1 MAGPGPA
8 FEPGRPSAPV
18 SLFTPAG
25 AATTALHPNVVE
37 RLLAVRERADALHR
51 AVVPHSEWSEANMA
65 KIAAANRQRQLE
77 APPPEGYNLHPE
89 DRRLLAQR
97 EQVEQL
103 TVEWQRLEAQN
114 ERAVAAWQPAAR
126 VRSVCEEFLRDR
138 PPTAVEVAPTE
149 PPKLAKGESLLDAI
163 ERIRH
168 RGRELLADAN
178 RISSSPY
185 PSSWAQAQVRA
196 QVAAIAQR
204 GAPDVTLLVEH
215 VGTASLGRCKTCN
228 RRSTTPTALPLGSL
242 RLTRSPCSRGHS
254 GISWSPRW
262 TARLTKRP
270 MTSTHWTTASA
281 KSARPKCWPIC

>member
-37 RLLAVRERADALHR
+37 RLLAVRERADTLHR
-51 AVVPHSEWSEANMA
+51 AVVPHSERSEANTA

-97 EQVEQL
+97 EPVEQL

-138 PPTAVEVAPTE
+138 PPNTAVEDAPTE

-185 PSSWAQAQVRA
+185 PSSWAKAQVRA
-196 QVAAIAQR
+196 QVAALAQR

-215 VGTASLGRCKTCN
+215 GRDSVTWPMQNLQSAIHNADRAAVGFTAA
-228 RRSTTPTALPLGSL
+228 PDAVALFAWAFGDQLVAALDGD
-242 RLTRSPCSRGHS
+242 
-254 GISWSPRW
+254 
-262 TARLTKRP
+262 
-270 MTSTHWTTASA
+270 
-281 KSARPKCWPIC
+281 

>member
-1 MAGPGPA
+1 M
-8 FEPGRPSAPV
+8 
-18 SLFTPAG
+18 
-25 AATTALHPNVVE
+25 VE
-37 RLLAVRERADALHR
+37 RLLAVRERADTLHR
-51 AVVPHSEWSEANMA
+51 AVVPHSERSEANTA

-97 EQVEQL
+97 EPVEQL

-138 PPTAVEVAPTE
+138 PPNTAVEDAPTE

-168 RGRELLADAN
+168 RGRELPADAN

-185 PSSWAQAQVRA
+185 PSSWAKAQVRA
-196 QVAAIAQR
+196 QVAGHAQR
-204 GAPDVTLLVEH
+204 GAPDVTLLVE
-215 VGTASLGRCKTCN
+215 LGGEQRHL
-228 RRSTTPTALPLGSL
+228 AD
-242 RLTRSPCSRGHS
+242 
-254 GISWSPRW
+254 
-262 TARLTKRP
+262 
-270 MTSTHWTTASA
+270 A
-281 KSARPKCWPIC
+281 KPAIGDPQR